1 MINVKKHKQA
11 QAAIEF
17 LFVVGFAMM
26 LLIPSLALFGR
37 FVQES
42 SYTVT
47 TSQANKIG
55 NYMLSTAKTVYHGT
69 NGTVIVIE
77 VNFPEGITSVE
88 IPEETHDQIIFTM
101 DVGGAQTQQ
110 VYYSDIPINGAFNST
125 DITEGVKKIK
135 FEAINNGALVQ
146 IERSVG

>member
-1 MINVKKHKQA
+1 MINAKKPKQA

-47 TSQANKIG
+47 TSQVNKIG

-69 NGTVIVIE
+69 NGTVVVIE
-77 VNFPEGITSVE
+77 VNFPEGVTVME

-101 DVGGAQTQQ
+101 NVGGTETQQ
-110 VYYSDIPINGAFNST
+110 VYYSDIPINGTFNST
-125 DITEGVKKIK
+125 DITEGVKKLK

-146 IERSVG
+146 IERHRE

>member
-1 MINVKKHKQA
+1 MINAKKPRKA

-17 LFVVGFAMM
+17 LFVVGFAML

-47 TSQANKIG
+47 TSQVNKIG

-77 VNFPEGITSVE
+77 VNFPE
-88 IPEETHDQIIFTM
+88 
-101 DVGGAQTQQ
+101 
-110 VYYSDIPINGAFNST
+110 
-125 DITEGVKKIK
+125 
-135 FEAINNGALVQ
+135 
-146 IERSVG
+146 